1 MSADTK
7 NTWPQII
14 SRLASSLGTRDTVI
28 HLKKAVVY
36 HGTHT
41 HVDTCWSF
49 GVIWRRDDV

>member
-1 MSADTK
+1 MSADIK

-28 HLKKAVVY
+28 HLKKAVVNP
-36 HGTHT
+36 GTHT
-41 HVDTCWSF
+41 HVDTCWSL